1 MSFHSWL
8 QDLQPALTPRRGQR
22 HHGRRGSPRAVTHR
36 PSLEAL
42 EVRTL
47 LSTFTVTNL
56 FDSGPDSLRAAV
68 ASANANPGPDAI
80 DLATTG
86 TITLT
91 SGQLSITDS
100 LTISGPGIDALTISG
115 GGASRVFLLPAGN
128 RTVSIANLTV
138 ANGRPTWSSSL
149 LGGGGIYMAGG
160 TLTLDHCT
168 VSGNRAINEG
178 GGIYMA
184 GGTLTLNQSTVSGN
198 YAEDYGGGGALG
210 GGLFVADGTLT
221 LDQCTV
227 AYNSAVGSPGYY
239 ADFGYDG
246 GRAEGGGLYVAHGT
260 VSVNRS
266 NVYGNSAVGGE
277 GRVDPFYTTPGNGG
291 LARGGGI
298 RIAGGGLDVRQS
310 TFSGNMAVGGLAGSE
325 DNNPIGGGLPGVGEG
340 GGLFMIGSVA
350 YLDTFTVDHT
360 INNNPDNIVGPYHLA
375 GMPMLA
381 IRDVTV
387 LEGNTGTTSVV
398 FTISLSAASDQPVTV
413 AYATADG
420 TATAGS
426 DYVAA
431 SGTLTIPAGQTTGTI
446 TVPVNGDRLAEPNE
460 TFVVNLS
467 SLANAVVADGQ
478 GMATIVDDEP
488 HISIT
493 PSMSRSE
500 GNTGQA
506 PLAFAVTLSSAY
518 DAPVT
523 VAWGTAA
530 KTATAGGDYLAAS
543 GTLTFA
549 PGETSKTVNVLVKG
563 DRVPE
568 PDETFVVNLSS
579 PTNAIV
585 VAGQGVG
592 TIVDDEPRISIGD
605 VTGYEGR
612 KNQTT
617 TFTFTVTLS
626 AAYDQPVTM
635 SFGTA
640 DGTAKTSDRDYVART
655 GTLTFAAGE
664 TSKIITIV
672 VQGDSKRESDET
684 FYLDLFGN
692 SSNSLFTKKRGLG
705 TIRNDD

>member
-1 MSFHSWL
+1 MSFQSCL
-8 QDLQPALTPRRGQR
+8 QSLRSTLAAGRGQR
-22 HHGRRGSPRAVTHR
+22 NHRRRGSPRAATHR
-36 PSLEAL
+36 PSLEVL
-42 EVRTL
+42 EVRSL

-56 FDSGPDSLRAAV
+56 LDSGPDSLRAAV

-138 ANGRPTWSSSL
+138 ANGWASSPDL
-149 LGGGGIYMAGG
+149 NGGIYMVGGGIYMGGG

-168 VSGNRAINEG
+168 VSGNYAVNEG
-178 GGIYMA
+178 AGIYMTA
-184 GGTLTLNQSTVSGN
+184 CTLALNQCTVSGN
-198 YAEDYGGGGALG
+198 HAEDYGGGGALG
-210 GGLFVADGTLT
+210 GGLYVAGGTLT

-260 VSVNRS
+260 VSVNQS

-298 RIAGGGLDVRQS
+298 RIAGGGLEVRQS

-325 DNNPIGGGLPGVGEG
+325 DNYPIGGGLPGVGEG
-340 GGLFMIGSVA
+340 GGLFISRYDANPVA

-360 INNNPDNIVGPYHLA
+360 INNNPDNIVGPYFLA

-381 IRDVTV
+381 IRDATV
-387 LEGNTGTTSVV
+387 LEGNTGTTNVV
-398 FTISLSAASDQPVTV
+398 FVVSLSAASDQPVTV
-413 AYATADG
+413 SYATANG

-431 SGTLTIPAGQTTGTI
+431 SGTLTIPAGQMTGTI
-446 TVPVNGDRLAEPNE
+446 TVLVNGDRLAEPNE

-467 SLANAVVADGQ
+467 SPTSATVADG
-478 GMATIVDDEP
+478 
-488 HISIT
+488 
-493 PSMSRSE
+493 
-500 GNTGQA
+500 
-506 PLAFAVTLSSAY
+506 L
-518 DAPVT
+518 
-523 VAWGTAA
+523 
-530 KTATAGGDYLAAS
+530 
-543 GTLTFA
+543 
-549 PGETSKTVNVLVKG
+549 
-563 DRVPE
+563 
-568 PDETFVVNLSS
+568 
-579 PTNAIV
+579 
-585 VAGQGVG
+585 GVG
-592 TIVDDEPRISIGD
+592 SIIDDEPRISISD
-605 VTGYEGR
+605 LTKSEGK

-617 TFTFTVTLS
+617 TLTFTVTLS

-635 SFGTA
+635 SFRTV
-640 DGTAKTSDRDYVART
+640 DGTATTSDRDYVART

-664 TSKIITIV
+664 TSKTITIV
-672 VQGDSKRESDET
+672 IQGDSKRESDET

-692 SSNSLFTKKRGLG
+692 SSNSLLTKKRGIG
-705 TIRNDD
+705 TILNDD